1 MDRRAFLASGLALA
15 ACGNG
20 PAVGADEIAAR
31 LKAFDEQ
38 TGRLPPV
45 PTLPRT
51 QPAPALRGLTGIPFG
66 TCMLPDKL
74 EEPGYGELVSTQF
87 SQLTPEWNF
96 QLPAV
101 MQDDGGYDWT
111 WPDRIVAFAQAHGQR
126 IHGTSL
132 VWYSLDDVPAFQRLD
147 GDRAA
152 FARAFRQNILTIAG
166 RYRAVTRSWDVVN
179 EPVAEDGDGLRDS
192 LWSRNLGA
200 EDYMVAAFE
209 AAAEA
214 APEAV
219 LFVNDYNLE
228 LLPAKRAT
236 FMRLIDRL
244 RARGVPV
251 GGIGTQTH
259 TPSACRNR
267 PGSSFD
273 TPSRVPSTAPIAAA
287 ARNHGSSAGRRPTL
301 DRLPARPAIE
311 THRMKP
317 TAIPEVFRVASQPSH
332 RMIGDRKM
340 PPPVPVRPD
349 STPMPAPTPTATHS
363 GGGTGVSTARGS
375 RGHRKRTAAIRSRT
389 AIAGL

>member
-20 PAVGADEIAAR
+20 PAIGADEIAAR
-31 LKAFDEQ
+31 LRAFDEQ

-45 PTLPRT
+45 PALPRT

-147 GDRAA
+147 GERAA

-259 TPSACRNR
+259 LHA
-267 PGSSFD
+267 D
-273 TPSRVPSTAPIAAA
+273 TPPGQVTTAMAELATLGLPIHVSEFDVKFGRAGRSPLTLDQKLAIQEGLATETAAA
-287 ARNHGSSAGRRPTL
+287 FMALPPAQRHAFTVWGARDRDSNLNREQFDGDGTDVPLLFDDQGQPKPAFWAVA
-301 DRLPARPAIE
+301 DRL
-311 THRMKP
+311 
-317 TAIPEVFRVASQPSH
+317 
-332 RMIGDRKM
+332 
-340 PPPVPVRPD
+340 
-349 STPMPAPTPTATHS
+349 
-363 GGGTGVSTARGS
+363 
-375 RGHRKRTAAIRSRT
+375 AA
-389 AIAGL
+389 A